1 MSAFAYRLANASTM
15 DAAEDPRI
23 APVLCGGP
31 YAYSLAGDLVIAT
44 LPGQP
49 RTPEAYGPA
58 VGLGDGLSF
67 LPPAGP
73 CTIHDLAREKV
84 SGDGVT
90 VRLACGLDVS
100 IPVALIRHRQLILSG
115 PKPRLGDPVTEYGKT
130 AARLYEQASGQDGL
144 QQDNPDLGRLLILAL
159 AQHYH
164 VTAHMIDH
172 LACLSADDIDPI
184 LGAAWAG
191 DPKALAPAS
200 DDAPRASQP
209 SVSTG
214 AT

>member
-1 MSAFAYRLANASTM
+1 VFAYLLTGSGTM
-15 DAAEDPRI
+15 AAAEDPRM

-31 YAYSLAGDLVIAT
+31 YAYSLAGDCVIAT

-58 VGLGDGLSF
+58 VDLGDGLSF
-67 LPPAGP
+67 LPPSGP

-164 VTAHMIDH
+164 ATAHMIDH
-172 LACLSADDIDPI
+172 LAVLSADDIEQI

-209 SVSTG
+209 SASTG

>member
-1 MSAFAYRLANASTM
+1 MFAYLLTGSGTM
-15 DAAEDPRI
+15 AAAEDPRM

-31 YAYSLAGDLVIAT
+31 YVYSLAGDCVIAT
-44 LPGQP
+44 LSGQP
-49 RTPEAYGPA
+49 RTPEAYGAA
-58 VGLGDGLSF
+58 VDLGDGQSF

-73 CTIHDLAREKV
+73 CRIHDLARETV

-100 IPVALIRHRQLILSG
+100 IPVALIRHRQLLLSG
-115 PKPRLGDPVTEYGKT
+115 PRPRLGDPVTEYGKT

-164 VTAHMIDH
+164 VTAHMIDR
-172 LACLSADDIDPI
+172 LAVLSADDIDPI
-184 LGAAWAG
+184 LGAAWTG
-191 DPKALAPAS
+191 DPKALAPVSEGGRNAS
-200 DDAPRASQP
+200 PISG
-209 SVSTG
+209 STG